1 MEEIILKHKMLREE
15 IRITLEIALLKE
27 SITDKILENCTI
39 NELMELQIEILIN
52 EKHLK
57 LLRQGDY
64 KKLPYPL

>member
-1 MEEIILKHKMLREE
+1 MEEIILKQKLLQEE

-27 SITDKILENCTI
+27 SITDKILENCRV

-57 LLRQGDY
+57 LLRKGAY